1 MSSGNYLALN
11 KSLVYALVMKGVV
24 SVCIT
29 LPVFFNTGREN
40 NYLQQENRLKLFN
53 MNKIAQLSYKNRS
66 KGFIMK
72 PCPILNFFHD

>member
-29 LPVFFNTGREN
+29 LPVFLT
-40 NYLQQENRLKLFN
+40 QEE
-53 MNKIAQLSYKNRS
+53 KIIIFSRKI
-66 KGFIMK
+66 G
-72 PCPILNFFHD
+72 